1 MNFIV
6 TKKYFITINM
16 SDVTVIPGIG
26 VKLNSPMK
34 NENKDDEPIL
44 KDDPNRFTL
53 FPITWPDIWKAYE
66 NHKAAFWTAQE
77 IDYTSDIDD
86 WEKLNNDEKYFIEHI
101 LAFFA
106 GSDGIVLENLITN
119 FCAEVQVAE
128 ARCFYA
134 FQGMMENIHSEVY
147 SLLIDTFVKEPE
159 RKTTLFNAIETIPC
173 VSRKAEWAMKWIN
186 QDNSFAERLVAFAVV
201 EGIFFSG
208 SFCAIFWLKN
218 RGIMVKALGK
228 SNELIARDE
237 GLHTDFAVLLY
248 SHLNNKLTQEKI
260 QEIITEA
267 VEIETNFICES
278 LPCRLVGMNSV
289 LMEQYIKFVADRLV
303 MQLGYTKIYNAQN
316 PFAFM
321 DNMNLD
327 GKTNFFEQRV
337 TEYQIASG
345 ASSES
350 EKVFDLSDEF

>member
-1 MNFIV
+1 MSEH
-6 TKKYFITINM
+6 TII
-16 SDVTVIPGIG
+16 SSVG
-26 VKLNSPMK
+26 VKLNSPTH
-34 NENKDDEPIL
+34 NKQVEEPLL

-77 IDYTSDIDD
+77 IDYSSDIAD
-86 WEKLNNDEKYFIEHI
+86 WEKLNEDERYFIEHI

-119 FCAEVQVAE
+119 FCNEVQVPE
-128 ARCFYA
+128 ARCFYS
-134 FQGMMENIHSEVY
+134 FQGMIENIHSEVY
-147 SLLIDTFVKEPE
+147 SLLIDTFVKDYE

-173 VSRKAEWAMKWIN
+173 VARKAEWALKWIN
-186 QDNSFAERLVAFAVV
+186 NTNPFAERLVAFAVV
-201 EGIFFSG
+201 EGVFFSG

-228 SNELIARDE
+228 SNELISRDE

-248 SHLNNKLTQEKI
+248 SHLENKLSQKTIE
-260 QEIITEA
+260 EIVTEA
-267 VEIETNFICES
+267 VEIEINFICES
-278 LPCRLVGMNSV
+278 LPCRLIGMNSD
-289 LMEQYIKFVADRLV
+289 LMAQYIKFVADRIV
-303 MQLGYTKIYNAQN
+303 MQLGYTKIYNSQN
-316 PFAFM
+316 PFPFM
-321 DNMNLD
+321 ENMNLD

-345 ASSES
+345 ADSEADR
-350 EKVFDLSDEF
+350 VFELNDEF